1 MSVKLDKLTKALR
14 EAIDE
19 LRAEQASIDAKIRA
33 LAESAKALGGA
44 VGRGRKAAAAGEG
57 GAPGRKKPKWSP
69 EARAAA
75 AERARLRWAK
85 QKKTT
90 AQGAGAAPKKATK
103 KKATK
108 KKATKKKVAKK
119 APAKKPAVATKATK
133 KKVTARKTST
143 AKKVPAAE

>member
-1 MSVKLDKLTKALR
+1 MRRWRYASRVSVKLDKLTKALR

-75 AERARLRWAK
+75 AERARLRKAAGVTNAAFDMAWMGRLNNPGDRARLWA
-85 QKKTT
+85 
-90 AQGAGAAPKKATK
+90 AIGLFPAG
-103 KKATK
+103 
-108 KKATKKKVAKK
+108 
-119 APAKKPAVATKATK
+119 PASV
-133 KKVTARKTST
+133 
-143 AKKVPAAE
+143 